1 VLQRIQLRD
10 DEEGVSEVVGSILT
24 LIVTVSLFS
33 SIFIGVQS
41 LQAPEGGNH
50 IDFSATFEKNNNYYI
65 NITND
70 GDGSLSSECS
80 INIVDEDGVSHPY
93 SFSDDSS
100 GNDFNDGEWNLGDT
114 LNLKFSGSEKDIFE
128 DSKSVE
134 LVIIDNRKSR
144 VVWRDTVKTGD
155 ILAPIIQDYGV
166 DYPLEWESYTLPGE
180 KVTLWTD
187 VIDKDT
193 TGPLNVSVDLHKLE
207 GQYNNNNLEPTGRYK
222 QKETNRYKLNLKIHD
237 EQDNG
242 TYLLKL
248 NASDDNGNQNTE
260 SYYFVLHIG
269 RFAEAEDANLI
280 VDPNNFISTPDTPQ
294 NGQGYSLTATVYN
307 DGGRKAVA
315 DIEFW
320 DQHPDGKSYLIDTV
334 EDVSFPVG
342 GGRNIQSDWI
352 VNDSGTHKITV
363 NATNPS
369 NGRAGEGSI
378 NITVS
383 PTILV
388 VDDASTNGPRSERK
402 TMINALEASDFE
414 YELYEVNGGDGPAYN
429 TGPNPLEEYD
439 IVIWLTGSKTS
450 NTLTQNDEDNLEL
463 FLEDNRKLWL
473 IGDGIEEQ
481 STAASWVSSNLN
493 VDFKQSNEVPQSP
506 LIGNEIPFKSDGKFH
521 LDESLAGRSDRI
533 SSLHDANESLVDST
547 QNEYCYMVSN
557 KSDKPGGVRTV
568 FQSFLF
574 SSLNE
579 KITGSRTRLAYK
591 VIMWLGN
598 MSKRSGID
606 LAISSQETSDLAPKY
621 MDNLNISAT
630 VRNNGQENITTE
642 AVLEV
647 DGSIIKTNQSIVVG
661 AEDTTGIS
669 FNWLADELGEHE
681 LKIIVDPFDKID
693 ETNEINNDV
702 SYQGDVPVINV
713 EFTTLIV
720 DDDGKD
726 GGEGSDNS
734 TYYVENA
741 YKSLGYTYEMFYA
754 NSSGTD
760 SEVAG
765 PDVDKMSYY
774 NAICWVAGS
783 GNDPFY
789 EEKGINVDIENITSY
804 LGQYESNFIIIGDR
818 ALQNIPEGFRSD
830 KLRVKQNSVDDEDSP
845 PHLLNGIK
853 NDPITHGFEYRLK
866 ESISDKPYHYNLLD
880 EADPILNSSQDNTEY
895 TYAHRYQNE
904 TSNYKITYLGVDP
917 IHFKQAYSEDESEWY
932 KELDYD
938 LTGKSMRE
946 ELFFKINQWF
956 GKYDDRIEL
965 RASDIDVKVSSKHPT
980 LVMGSSFVI
989 RAKIQNMGGTGA
1001 DALIRFKDG
1010 HTHIATESMYVPAHS
1025 LKTVEV
1031 KWKPVNAGEDR
1042 PIRVIVDPLRELGEI
1057 PNDPGNNNKEDHLGF
1072 NNQAI
1077 TYSDVFYFWDDMENG
1092 TRNWRHQ
1099 SNLAMI
1105 NGEVPIDY
1113 MGGQYKSLDTDISSS
1128 WDYNKSVEKISWDSH
1143 SNPNSYFM
1151 EETKGLLEGKA
1162 DAFVA
1167 IVIDGSRSMSN
1178 RTNSTGK
1185 TYFEAA
1191 VEGARKLINTL
1202 SNESVVTLV
1211 TYQGDNAVI
1220 KQVGGSDYTKLD
1232 SETNRSGINETL
1244 NDWTAPGGHTPL
1256 WDSIGKGYTTINDS
1270 DIYKDL
1276 SRAVVAL
1283 TDGCD
1288 LGASD
1293 TSENV
1298 EQLEDGSEE
1307 WAPWH
1312 NMEDGTKTYSQHQ
1325 GKYTIPFGTEL
1336 GEWKTVPLNGP
1347 GSTRKGLLNSDVPIF
1362 NIGLGLE
1369 HHSPPNA
1376 NGVSS
1381 YPGDDVV
1388 DSNTHILGTESGTVE
1403 YNLWRTST
1411 TSDAKYFYSPSG
1423 DDLEKTFAKIGGLLA
1438 QPGNLSSVN
1447 YDEKSIKSWDN
1458 PNPSKEENTDKWAV
1472 THPINIKNMSSAYLT
1487 FWQKYKLLNG
1497 VNGGFLELNYS
1508 INGDWKGWKYT
1519 KPSIGPYSG
1528 NLYLDGKLPKDE
1540 HNNTIR
1546 WCWNG
1551 RSNDGTLDWE
1561 YVRVD
1566 LFRHIPEN
1574 ADEVKVRFYYKQY
1587 GGANEPGGWL
1597 IDDVNIIASRKP
1609 NVMMSH
1615 DQMDRWRDVKT
1626 IGPNG
1631 KETTAWWNGIDYNT
1645 PNERFKGGIDNRLI
1659 TRSIDLTNAQTA
1671 KLSADFK
1678 FNINSDS
1685 GRPPDGFRV
1694 EVTTDNGVTWQSI
1707 NLGSRAASG
1716 VSNGWIHSEIGS
1728 NPLNR
1733 LLLDISDFSGETIQL
1748 RFRVVTNNVQQHY
1761 DKDPQTAGY
1770 GGLYIDNVVISGH
1783 TI

>member
-1 VLQRIQLRD
+1 MLQRIQLRD

-24 LIVTVSLFS
+24 LVITVSLFS

-41 LQAPEGGNH
+41 LQPPEGGNH
-50 IDFSATFEKNNNYYI
+50 IDFSATFEKNKINEYYI
-65 NITND
+65 NITNE
-70 GDGSLSSECS
+70 GDGTLSSECS

-134 LVIIDNRKSR
+134 LVIIDDRKSR
-144 VVWRDTVKTGD
+144 VVWRDTIKTGD

-207 GQYNNNNLEPTGRYK
+207 GQYNNNNLELTGRYK
-222 QKETNRYKLNLKIHD
+222 QKETTRYKLNLKIHD

-248 NASDDNGNQNTE
+248 NASDNNGNQNTE

-269 RFAEAEDANLI
+269 RFAEAEDGNLI

-363 NATNPS
+363 DATNPS
-369 NGRAGEGSI
+369 NGRAGKGSI

-402 TMINALEASDFE
+402 TMVNALEASDFE

-506 LIGNEIPFKSDGKFH
+506 LIGNEIPFKSDKKFH
-521 LDESLAGRSDRI
+521 IDESLADKSDRI
-533 SSLHDANESLVDST
+533 SSLYNANESLIDSSK
-547 QNEYCYMVSN
+547 NEYCYMVSN

-591 VIMWLGN
+591 AIMWLGN

-630 VRNNGQENITTE
+630 IRNNGQENITTE

-754 NSSGTD
+754 NSSDTD
-760 SEVAG
+760 SEVPG

-789 EEKGINVDIENITSY
+789 EEKGINVDIENITAY

-830 KLRVKQNSVDDEDSP
+830 KLRVKQNSVDDKDSP

-895 TYAHRYQNE
+895 TYSHRYQNE

-932 KELDYD
+932 EELDYD

-1010 HTHIATESMYVPAHS
+1010 YTHIATESMYVPAHS

-1057 PNDPGNNNKEDHLGF
+1057 PNNPGENNKEDHLGF

-1092 TRNWRHQ
+1092 TKNWNHE
-1099 SNLAMI
+1099 SNLALI
-1105 NGEVPIDY
+1105 NGEVPINY
-1113 MGGQYKSLDTDISSS
+1113 MGGQYDSLDTDIIGN
-1128 WDYNKSVEKISWDSH
+1128 WAPNTEGVNKVNSHSH
-1143 SNPNSYFM
+1143 SNPYSYNF
-1151 EETKGLLEGKA
+1151 
-1162 DAFVA
+1162 
-1167 IVIDGSRSMSN
+1167 
-1178 RTNSTGK
+1178 
-1185 TYFEAA
+1185 
-1191 VEGARKLINTL
+1191 
-1202 SNESVVTLV
+1202 NESKGEDQN
-1211 TYQGDNAVI
+1211 YI
-1220 KQVGGSDYTKLD
+1220 KKNGVRYFHKYSQ
-1232 SETNRSGINETL
+1232 
-1244 NDWTAPGGHTPL
+1244 TP
-1256 WDSIGKGYTTINDS
+1256 SFNI
-1270 DIYKDL
+1270 
-1276 SRAVVAL
+1276 
-1283 TDGCD
+1283 
-1288 LGASD
+1288 
-1293 TSENV
+1293 E
-1298 EQLEDGSEE
+1298 
-1307 WAPWH
+1307 
-1312 NMEDGTKTYSQHQ
+1312 NMESMK
-1325 GKYTIPFGTEL
+1325 
-1336 GEWKTVPLNGP
+1336 
-1347 GSTRKGLLNSDVPIF
+1347 
-1362 NIGLGLE
+1362 
-1369 HHSPPNA
+1369 
-1376 NGVSS
+1376 
-1381 YPGDDVV
+1381 
-1388 DSNTHILGTESGTVE
+1388 
-1403 YNLWRTST
+1403 
-1411 TSDAKYFYSPSG
+1411 
-1423 DDLEKTFAKIGGLLA
+1423 
-1438 QPGNLSSVN
+1438 LS
-1447 YDEKSIKSWDN
+1447 
-1458 PNPSKEENTDKWAV
+1458 
-1472 THPINIKNMSSAYLT
+1472 
-1487 FWQKYKLLNG
+1487 FWQKYNIFENESG
-1497 VNGGFLELNYS
+1497 GNGGFIQVGIPDGN
-1508 INGDWKGWKYT
+1508 DWKWRYE
-1519 KPSIGPYSG
+1519 KPLFGPYT
-1528 NLYLDGKLPKDE
+1528 GKLNQSLDLKDSK
-1540 HNNTIR
+1540 NNPIQY
-1546 WCWNG
+1546 CWNG
-1551 RSNDGTLDWE
+1551 RSGGGTLDWE
-1561 YVRVD
+1561 FVKLNLDEY
-1566 LFRHIPEN
+1566 
-1574 ADEVKVRFYYKQY
+1574 AD
-1587 GGANEPGGWL
+1587 NESISKIRIKFNFTVVNETKGMGWL
-1597 IDDVNIIASRKP
+1597 IDDVSITGKRKGNNYYP
-1609 NVMMSH
+1609 VS
-1615 DQMDRWRDVKT
+1615 DKQKDVWHYVDD
-1626 IGPNG
+1626 NG
-1631 KETTAWWNGIDYNT
+1631 NMAWWNGINYTSPKDQHF
-1645 PNERFKGGIDNRLI
+1645 RGGIDNRLI
-1659 TRSIDLTNAQTA
+1659 SKAIDLTNAKTA

-1678 FNINSDS
+1678 FNINNSS

-1694 EVTTDNGVTWQSI
+1694 EITTDNGITWESI

-1716 VSNGWIHSEIGS
+1716 YSGNNTRYPNNKNGWVRAENNNNKS
-1728 NPLNR
+1728 LNR
-1733 LLLDISDFSGETIQL
+1733 LLLDLSDFSGETIQL
-1748 RFRVVTNNVQQHY
+1748 RFRVVTNNVQQHFAT
-1761 DKDPQTAGY
+1761 DPETAGY